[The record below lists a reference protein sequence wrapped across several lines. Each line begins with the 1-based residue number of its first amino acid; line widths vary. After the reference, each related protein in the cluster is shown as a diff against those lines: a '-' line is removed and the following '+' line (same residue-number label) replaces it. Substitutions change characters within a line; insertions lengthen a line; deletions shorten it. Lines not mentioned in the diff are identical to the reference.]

1 MNFIFIYHISCFI
14 HLKLKLRKSTGI
26 EKRIFIKAA
35 TWRRPLVTARLG
47 ANGADNG
54 FQLQMS
60 QLEAEMPFLMQ
71 TNGQGRLPRP
81 ATGDIYLEE
90 YAELC

>member
-1 MNFIFIYHISCFI
+1 MFCIILLNMPRIF
-14 HLKLKLRKSTGI
+14 KS
-26 EKRIFIKAA
+26 IFIKVA

-47 ANGADNG
+47 ANGADNR

-60 QLEAEMPFLMQ
+60 QLEAAVPSVMQ

-81 ATGDIYLEE
+81 GGDIYLE

>member
-1 MNFIFIYHISCFI
+1 M
-14 HLKLKLRKSTGI
+14 
-26 EKRIFIKAA
+26 
-35 TWRRPLVTARLG
+35 TARLG

-60 QLEAEMPFLMQ
+60 QLEAAMPSVMQ

-81 ATGDIYLEE
+81 GGDIYLE